1 MVKRSIS
8 RTSNII
14 EEVKGSL
21 ESGSTSSLTDSIQE
35 DESIKYRFS
44 DTVPEDIEDSQLNSK
59 LSELTNLT
67 SPRYF
72 LDYRTKRRNNSAGG
86 NQQIFR
92 KLNTQVEPLKR
103 KPTKLGSL
111 ISPKAVIQPPNS
123 LTPKV

>member
-21 ESGSTSSLTDSIQE
+21 ESGSSLTDSIQD
-35 DESIKYRFS
+35 DESIKSYRLS

-103 KPTKLGSL
+103 KPIKLGSL

-123 LTPKV
+123 LTQKV